1 MPYKGKEEKVPENK
15 IQSTKSKYI
24 VVVLFVVM
32 VLALIALDIALS
44 EKSSQKIRTC
54 GDGTFY
60 DTCSLRK
67 PYFCEEGILVEKASI
82 CGCNDIL
89 NKLGNSCFSKY
100 QTNPKDLT
108 LNYVLRGEEREIVF
122 TVYEGMADY
131 LPGVSRAIYYEGD
144 ERPSRADFKLKSMNE
159 EEQREFLLPLVTKI
173 QSITSDEEDQVR
185 IAISLVQS
193 IPYGSSEKTVS
204 FVGNQVDYSRYPYEV
219 LYDNQGICGEKSA
232 LLAFLLREMGYEIVF
247 FYHALENHESLGIR
261 CPVEQSLDNTG
272 YCFIET
278 TAPSIITDNSIEYVG
293 GITLNSEP
301 QVILISKG
309 ASIGSDWYEYEDAG
323 DMKKIRGGEF
333 LLFKNSKLNNLKEKY
348 GLVEIYNPV

>member
-1 MPYKGKEEKVPENK
+1 MPYKGKEKEAPEKK
-15 IQSTKSKYI
+15 IQSKYI
-24 VVVLFVVM
+24 LVILFIVFL
-32 VLALIALDIALS
+32 LAWIALNIALS

-89 NKLGNSCFSKY
+89 NKFGDSCFSKY
-100 QTNPKDLT
+100 QTNPKDIT
-108 LNYVLRGEEREIVF
+108 LNYILRGEEREIVF
-122 TVYEGMADY
+122 TVYGGMGNY

-173 QSITSDEEDQVR
+173 QSITRDEEDQVR

-193 IPYGSSEKTVS
+193 IPYGFSEKTIS
-204 FVGNQVDYSRYPYEV
+204 FAGNQINYSRYPYEV
-219 LYDNQGICGEKSA
+219 LYENQGICGEKSA
-232 LLAFLLREMGYEIVF
+232 LLAFLLREIGYEIVF

-348 GLVEIYNPV
+348 GLVEIYNPA

>member
-1 MPYKGKEEKVPENK
+1 MPYKGKEEEVPENK

-32 VLALIALDIALS
+32 VLALIALDIAFS

-82 CGCNDIL
+82 CGCNDIS
-89 NKLGNSCFSKY
+89 NKLGDSCFSKY
-100 QTNPKDLT
+100 QTNPKDIT
-108 LNYVLRGEEREIVF
+108 LKYVLRGEEREMVF

-144 ERPSRADFKLKSMNE
+144 EIPSRADFKLKSMNE

-173 QSITSDEEDQVR
+173 QGITSDEEDQVR

-193 IPYGSSEKTVS
+193 IPYGFSEKTVS

-272 YCFIET
+272 YCLIET

-293 GITLNSEP
+293 GITLRSEP

-309 ASIGSDWYEYEDAG
+309 ASIGSDWYEYDDAD
-323 DMKKIRGGEF
+323 DMEKIRSGKF
-333 LLFKNSKLNNLKEKY
+333 SLFKNSKLKNLKDKY
-348 GLVEIYNPV
+348 GLVEVYNPA

>member
-1 MPYKGKEEKVPENK
+1 MPYKGKAEKVPENK
-15 IQSTKSKYI
+15 IKSTKSKYI

-32 VLALIALDIALS
+32 VLALIALDIARPEKNS
-44 EKSSQKIRTC
+44 EKIKTC
-54 GDGTFY
+54 GDRTFY

-82 CGCNDIL
+82 CGCNDIS
-89 NKLGNSCFSKY
+89 NKLEDSCVSKY
-100 QTNPKDLT
+100 QTNPKDINLK
-108 LNYVLRGEEREIVF
+108 YILRGDEREIVF

-131 LPGVSRAIYYEGD
+131 LSGVSRAIYYEGD

-185 IAISLVQS
+185 IAISLIQS
-193 IPYGSSEKTVS
+193 IPYGFSEKTIS
-204 FVGNQVDYSRYPYEV
+204 FGNNNINYSRYPYEV

-293 GITLNSEP
+293 GITLKSEP
-301 QVILISKG
+301 QVILISQG
-309 ASIGSDWYEYEDAG
+309 ASIGSDWYDYGDA
-323 DMKKIRGGEF
+323 DYMKKIRGGEF
-333 LLFKNSKLNNLKEKY
+333 LLFKNSKLNEFKEKY
-348 GLVEIYNPV
+348 GLVEIYNPA